1 MEERRWPVWQIIVL
15 TFLIVGAVIYV
26 AAAPLGGRQA
36 GSAQSVAAQ
45 ASQTSAA
52 PWPTVH
58 TKTPTRTATLTA
70 TPGPTHT
77 PTPTPTA
84 TPTSTPTPTP
94 TPTPI
99 VVITDIHALG
109 RLETAQYL
117 MQTVVDLEKEPTNIW
132 QQAFGTDQL
141 LLIVEG
147 EVVAGFDLN
156 KVRESD
162 IQVQGTTVSLML
174 PPPEVLYSKVD
185 NDKTYVYKRET
196 GFLVRPD
203 PNLETEAR
211 RLAEERLVNWAQER
225 QILGH
230 AKEFGTRYLESFLRS
245 LGFTEVYVEVR
256 DVE

>member
-1 MEERRWPVWQIIVL
+1 
-15 TFLIVGAVIYV
+15 
-26 AAAPLGGRQA
+26 
-36 GSAQSVAAQ
+36 
-45 ASQTSAA
+45 
-52 PWPTVH
+52 
-58 TKTPTRTATLTA
+58 
-70 TPGPTHT
+70 
-77 PTPTPTA
+77 
-84 TPTSTPTPTP
+84 
-94 TPTPI
+94 
-99 VVITDIHALG
+99 VVITDIRALG

-141 LLIVEG
+141 LLIAEG

-156 KVRESD
+156 QVRESD

-174 PPPEVLYSKVD
+174 PPPEILYSKVN

-225 QILGH
+225 QILDQ
-230 AKEFGTRYLESFLRS
+230 AEEFGTFYLDSFLRT
-245 LGFTEVYVEVR
+245 LGFTEVHIEVR
-256 DVE
+256 HVQQQ